1 MNIILWTSFN
11 SILPIRGHGAY
22 AIASWIRENGYTVKV
37 IDFCHT
43 LPTSELI
50 NITKKYVTDD
60 TYAIAVSS
68 TFMLDT
74 ESKDGELNRINY
86 NAFAEPKWL
95 LDARCILE
103 QEFPN
108 LDWIV
113 GGSNSYLSYEKEWI
127 KIHGYGE
134 DQILHYLNKK
144 STKSVENKFDIL
156 SSNTRYGMTDTIIPS
171 EVLNIEASRGC
182 QFKCS
187 FCRYAGIGKK
197 KGTYIRRIDHIRDEL
212 IYNYENFGT
221 TSYTITCDTFNE
233 SQEKVLLFSKMVK
246 TLPFKLSWVG
256 YNRLD
261 LIHRFPEQIDL
272 LKDSGMIA
280 SFFGIESFN
289 KVASKAV
296 GKAWNGTN
304 AKNFLLKLKQR
315 MPDVTFT
322 ISLIAGLPGETESD
336 VRSSVDWLLDNDFK
350 SFVVYPL
357 SINRTLNGDKS
368 IFDLS
373 AEQYG
378 YSFPKPLQPGFWKN
392 EHFDILTANVLTR
405 RINRETEH
413 LKIAPAFLL
422 PHLLNAGYIPGTPYL
437 EFINSEKF
445 KTYSNDLIDTYT
457 TGQLK

>member
-22 AIASWIRENGYTVKV
+22 AISSWIRENGYTVKV
-37 IDFCHT
+37 IDFCHKLT
-43 LPTSELI
+43 TAELLT
-50 NITKKYVTDD
+50 ITKQHMSDN

-68 TFMLDT
+68 TFMLNT

-86 NAFAEPKWL
+86 NDTAEPQWL
-95 LDARCILE
+95 LDARTALE
-103 QEFPN
+103 EEFPA

-113 GGSNSYLSYEKEWI
+113 GGSNSYLTYKKEWI
-127 KIHGYGE
+127 KMHGYGE
-134 DQILHYLNKK
+134 DQILDYLNKK
-144 STKSVENKFDIL
+144 ATRITSSKFDIL
-156 SSNTRYGMTDTIIPS
+156 SASTRYGKTDNILPA
-171 EVLNIEASRGC
+171 EVLNLEASRGC

-197 KGTYIRRIDHIRDEL
+197 KGTYIRGINHIRDEL

-221 TSYTITCDTFNE
+221 TAYTVTCDTFNE
-233 SQEKVLLFSKMVK
+233 SQEKVQLFSKMVQ

-289 KVASKAV
+289 KVASRAV
-296 GKAWNGTN
+296 GKAWNGNN
-304 AKNFLLKLKQR
+304 AKSFLLKLKKK
-315 MPDVTFT
+315 MPEVTFT
-322 ISLIAGLPGETESD
+322 ISLIAGLPGETEAD
-336 VRSSVDWLLDNDFK
+336 VRSSVDWLLENDFK

-368 IFDLS
+368 IFDLN
-373 AEQYG
+373 AEEYG

-422 PHLLNAGYIPGTPYL
+422 PHLLNAGYVQGTPYL
-437 EFINSEKF
+437 EFLDSAQF
-445 KTYSNDLIDTYT
+445 KTYSDNIISSYIKGQT
-457 TGQLK
+457 T